1 MAYVSCQH
9 AMPHFEI
16 FNERN
21 EVVLSG
27 FFTTEQEALAFLME
41 GNNAEMTIEGLSA
54 TMFHIG
60 HACMDHDEWQHGSCK
75 MHQAKLMEPYDNA

>member
-21 EVVLSG
+21 EVVASG
-27 FFTTEQEALAFLME
+27 FFTTEQEALAFLLS
-41 GNNAEMTIEGLSA
+41 GDQSIETAS
-54 TMFHIG
+54 FYHIG
-60 HACMDHDEWQHGSCK
+60 HACLDHDEWEHGSCIV
-75 MHQAKLMEPYDNA
+75 HQAALDA